1 MRAIVYTKYGPP
13 DVLELKEVDKPTP
26 KANEV
31 LIRIYATTV
40 TFGDAMA
47 RSGGGRFP
55 SIRWLAVRILFGFR
69 KPRQPIP
76 GHEFSG
82 EIESVGKDVTK
93 FSRGDQ
99 VLGSSGYSGPSG
111 TYADFIVMPEDGLI
125 ALKPKNMTF
134 EEAAAV
140 PIGGMTA
147 LHHMR
152 KGNVQPG
159 QKVLI
164 YGASGSV
171 GTYAV
176 QLAKYFGAEVTGVC
190 STVNLNLVQSLG
202 ADQVIDYT
210 KEDFTERG
218 ETWDLVFDAVSK
230 LPFSRKKRALSSN
243 GRFISVMGTIS
254 EKVEELIFLTKLYNE
269 GKIKPAIDRR
279 YPLQQIVEAH
289 RYVDKGHKKG
299 NVVIIVEH
307 KDKI

>member
-1 MRAIVYTKYGPP
+1 MKAIEYTKYWPP
-13 DVLELKEVDKPTP
+13 DVLALKEIDKPTP

-31 LIRIYATTV
+31 LILIYATTV

-47 RSGGGRFP
+47 RSDGGSFP
-55 SIRWLAVRILFGFR
+55 SIRWFAIRILFGFR
-69 KPRQPIP
+69 KPRQHIP

-93 FSRGDQ
+93 FLRGDQ

-111 TYADFIVMPEDGLI
+111 TYADFIVMPENGLM

-134 EEAAAV
+134 EEAATV

-152 KGNVQPG
+152 KGNIQPR

-164 YGASGSV
+164 YGASRSL

-190 STVNLNLVQSLG
+190 STMSLDLIQSLG
-202 ADQVIDYT
+202 ADKVIDYT
-210 KEDFTERG
+210 KEDFTEKG
-218 ETWDLVFDAVSK
+218 ETWDLIFDAVGK
-230 LPFSRKKRALSSN
+230 LPSMRKKRALSSN

-254 EKVEELIFLTKLYNE
+254 EKVEDLIFLTKLCNE
-269 GKIKPAIDRR
+269 GKIKPAIDQG
-279 YPLQQIVEAH
+279 YPLQQIIEAH

-299 NVVIIVEH
+299 NVVITVEH
-307 KDKI
+307 NGKT